1 MQGTTGLLIFN
12 IIRTM
17 PTCHSPD
24 SADKFCV
31 VVLWS
36 APRYDTQHL
45 TTPVVLQRRWATW
58 SAKTWVW
65 LTTTLVLALLKLCF
79 PEEWHLLY
87 CSCCVTILARCSR
100 TQLGVMRDRRFYR
113 RISRPNN
120 SRKAS
125 SEMIRCLSD
134 YSTAVGGYL
143 VNLVSHRPTCSGI

>member
-1 MQGTTGLLIFN
+1 MNMQYAQWYANIVYYDIPSSAYMQDTTGLLICN

-31 VVLWS
+31 GVLWS

-65 LTTTLVLALLKLCF
+65 LTTTLVLALLKLWF

-100 TQLGVMRDRRFYR
+100 TQLRASESKSIRMNDMSQHASIWQFYLR
-113 RISRPNN
+113 Y
-120 SRKAS
+120 K
-125 SEMIRCLSD
+125 
-134 YSTAVGGYL
+134 
-143 VNLVSHRPTCSGI
+143 